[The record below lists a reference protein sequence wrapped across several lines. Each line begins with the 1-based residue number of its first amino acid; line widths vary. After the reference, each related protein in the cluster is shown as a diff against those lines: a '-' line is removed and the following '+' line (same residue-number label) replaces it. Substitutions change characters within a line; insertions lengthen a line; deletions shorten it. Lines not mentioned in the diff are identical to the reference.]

1 MDIYLWDDFMYLYGL
16 CLWIVYMDEYMDVY
30 MDEYMN
36 VSEWIYGCMSCV

>member
-1 MDIYLWDDFMYLYGL
+1 MYLYGL